1 METTKKAFLS
11 LVILLF
17 FSVQASAQKEFNVEV
32 QGSGQPV
39 LLFPGFTSTGEVW
52 DDFIDELTQNYEV
65 HSFTFA
71 GFGEVPPIET
81 PWLPK
86 IKEAVQSYVRE
97 KELKNPQIIGH
108 SMGGTLGLWLASED
122 LGLYTKIIVVDAL
135 PAMGALMMPDYKS
148 ENIVYE
154 NPYNKQMLE
163 MSDEDF
169 AAMATQTAPAMNL
182 NKEKHELLKKWIL
195 QSDRKI
201 YVYGYTDLLKLDLRE
216 DLARISTPVT
226 ILAAT
231 QPYGKDAAEKNYR
244 EQYSRLENY
253 TLHFAENSGHFIMF
267 DQPEWF
273 LEKVKAELQ
282 F

>member
-11 LVILLF
+11 LVIFLF

-32 QGSGQPV
+32 RGSGEPV
-39 LLFPGFTSTGEVW
+39 LLFPGFTSTSEVW
-52 DDFIDELTQNYEV
+52 DDFIDELSQHFEV

-81 PWLPK
+81 PWFPK
-86 IKEAVQSYVRE
+86 IKEAVQTYVRE
-97 KELKNPQIIGH
+97 NKLKNPQIIGH
-108 SMGGTLGLWLASED
+108 SMGGILGLWLASED
-122 LGLYTKIIVVDAL
+122 PELYKKIIVVDAL
-135 PAMGALMMPDYKS
+135 PAMGALMRPDYKS
-148 ENIVYE
+148 DNIVYD
-154 NPYNKQMLE
+154 NPFNKQILE
-163 MSDEDF
+163 MSEPDF
-169 AAMATQTAPAMNL
+169 AAMATQMASAMSL
-182 NKEKHELLKKWIL
+182 NKEKHALLKKWIL
-195 QSDRKI
+195 ETDRKT

-216 DLARISTPVT
+216 ELTKISTPVT
-226 ILAAT
+226 ILGAT
-231 QPYGKDAAEKNYR
+231 QPYGKEAAEKNYR

-273 LEKVKAELQ
+273 LEKIKAELQ